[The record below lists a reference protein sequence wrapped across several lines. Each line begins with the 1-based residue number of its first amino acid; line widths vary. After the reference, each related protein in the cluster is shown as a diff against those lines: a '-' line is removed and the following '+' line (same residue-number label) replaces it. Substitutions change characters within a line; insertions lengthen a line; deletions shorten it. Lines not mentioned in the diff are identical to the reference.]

1 MIVEAGAPPI
11 KRRLLTPAAVV
22 VVVVVVVLPGFEATF
37 LSIDLLLPTTFP
49 FLVNVVV
56 VDVVVVVVVPP
67 TVLVTEFL
75 ELL

>member
-1 MIVEAGAPPI
+1 M
-11 KRRLLTPAAVV
+11 
-22 VVVVVVVLPGFEATF
+22 VVVVVLPGFEATF